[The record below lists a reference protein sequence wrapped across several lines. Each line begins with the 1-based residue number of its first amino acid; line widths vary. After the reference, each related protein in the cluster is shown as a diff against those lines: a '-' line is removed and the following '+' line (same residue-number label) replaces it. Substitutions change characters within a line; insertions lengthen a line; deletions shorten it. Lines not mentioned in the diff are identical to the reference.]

1 MKVYIKTKVLFKFGS
16 LEIVCAQIRFK
27 SLLKKPL
34 NTFEVSMYVHALT
47 QCEGG
52 ILCRWI
58 MKLQNVNVFIK
69 TNILFKY
76 GSLER
81 LYMRSKKRFKLTL
94 N

>member
-1 MKVYIKTKVLFKFGS
+1 MRKLGS
-16 LEIVCAQIRFK
+16 NRYLK
-27 SLLKKPL
+27 SHLTD
-34 NTFEVSMYVHALT
+34 TFEVSLYVHALT

-58 MKLQNVNVFIK
+58 MKLQNMNVFIK

-81 LYMRSKKRFKLTL
+81 LYMDMRSKKRFKWLL